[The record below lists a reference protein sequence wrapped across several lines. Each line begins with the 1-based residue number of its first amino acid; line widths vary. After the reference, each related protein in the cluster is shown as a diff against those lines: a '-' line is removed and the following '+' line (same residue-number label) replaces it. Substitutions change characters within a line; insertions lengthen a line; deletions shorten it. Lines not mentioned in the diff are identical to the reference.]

1 MSEVATPPVPLQE
14 PAAKP
19 TLTQQL
25 TKWVSVIAGLIVAVL
40 GVVKLM
46 ENFTL
51 PACDSSRSLDVIRS
65 IFKDKNLPP
74 PTLTDAKAAAGEAAN
89 EKLCTANYE
98 LPNEKGVL
106 DYKVFWEGRSATVMI
121 TKVN

>member
-1 MSEVATPPVPLQE
+1 MPVVATPSVPQQE

-19 TLTQQL
+19 TFTQQL
-25 TKWVSVIAGLIVAVL
+25 TKWVSVIAGLIVGVL
-40 GVVKLM
+40 GVVKM
-46 ENFTL
+46 MDSFTL
-51 PACDSSRSLDVIRS
+51 PSCDSSRSLDVIRS

-74 PTLTDAKAAAGEAAN
+74 PTLTDSKAAAGEAGN
-89 EKLCTANYE
+89 EKLCTAHYE

-106 DYKVFWEGRSATVMI
+106 DYKVFWEGWSATVMI